1 MKDLDRHLADLE
13 GQVFMLN
20 GKVDQMISTIND
32 LKFKEKHEALMIN
45 DFLDLYKKI
54 DSKLRET
61 FDCSISQLMN
71 EEVKNNE

>member
-54 DSKLRET
+54 DSKLQET